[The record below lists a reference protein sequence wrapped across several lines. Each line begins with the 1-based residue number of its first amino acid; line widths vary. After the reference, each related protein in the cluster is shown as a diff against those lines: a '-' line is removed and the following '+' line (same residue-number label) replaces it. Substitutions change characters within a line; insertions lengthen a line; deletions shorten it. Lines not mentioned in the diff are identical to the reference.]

1 MYLITTNKFFLVFMF
16 IILITSFF
24 ISQYDV
30 SATKNEPFDVKH
42 DATKAIGKD
51 GKNVITAECAPEPEV
66 ESQIVGE
73 VIQME
78 NGKYALLDPD
88 NKSFEEKTI
97 DSLLE
102 KDVPSTEKQTQD
114 LTSLAEVGSLVEQG
128 VYSIEKQTQD
138 LTSLA
143 ELYSLLEQDV
153 YSTEKQPQD
162 LDDAS
167 LAEVNSLSQEDV
179 YSIEKQPQDLDDA
192 SLAELDDGI
201 TYGTNK
207 NDLIFSS
214 AETTA
219 TSCGL
224 VIDAKRGNDEVQG
237 GWGNDII
244 YGKDGD
250 DTLQASDGNDQIY
263 GGNGY
268 DRLVGG
274 FGSNLLYGENGD
286 DQLFGGDGDDQI
298 AGGAGADTF
307 YCGSG
312 IDEVKDYNK
321 QEGDNIIDKGGGLK
335 VGDEVGCEIGV
346 GATFEFGT
354 TQSGVLNHKNKR

>member
-1 MYLITTNKFFLVFMF
+1 MYLINTNKPFLVFIF
-16 IILITSFF
+16 LILITSFF

-66 ESQIVGE
+66 ESQIVGD
-73 VIQME
+73 VVQME
-78 NGKYALLDPD
+78 NGKYALLAP
-88 NKSFEEKTI
+88 NTESFKEKPV
-97 DSLLE
+97 DSLL
-102 KDVPSTEKQTQD
+102 
-114 LTSLAEVGSLVEQG
+114 EQG
-128 VYSIEKQTQD
+128 VYSPEKQAKD
-138 LTSLA
+138 L
-143 ELYSLLEQDV
+143 
-153 YSTEKQPQD
+153 
-162 LDDAS
+162 AS
-167 LAEVNSLSQEDV
+167 LAEVDSLGQEDG
-179 YSIEKQPQDLDDA
+179 YSPEKQAKDLDEA
-192 SLAELDDGI
+192 SLPEVNEGI

-207 NDLIFSS
+207 DDFIISS
-214 AETTA
+214 PETTA

-224 VIDAKRGNDEVQG
+224 VIDAKRGDDEVQG

-250 DTLQASDGNDQIY
+250 DTLQTSDGNDQIY
-263 GGNGY
+263 GGNGN

-274 FGSNLLYGENGD
+274 FGSNLLYGEKGD

-298 AGGAGADTF
+298 AGGSGADTF

-346 GATFEFGT
+346 GANFNFGT
-354 TQSGVLNHKNKR
+354 TQSGDLTHKGKR

>member
-1 MYLITTNKFFLVFMF
+1 MYLINTNNPFLVFIF
-16 IILITSFF
+16 LILIISFC

-66 ESQIVGE
+66 ESQIVGD
-73 VIQME
+73 VVQME
-78 NGKYALLDPD
+78 NGKYALLAP
-88 NKSFEEKTI
+88 NTESFKEKPV
-97 DSLLE
+97 DSLL
-102 KDVPSTEKQTQD
+102 
-114 LTSLAEVGSLVEQG
+114 EQG
-128 VYSIEKQTQD
+128 VYSPEKPTKD
-138 LTSLA
+138 L
-143 ELYSLLEQDV
+143 
-153 YSTEKQPQD
+153 
-162 LDDAS
+162 AS
-167 LAEVNSLSQEDV
+167 LAEVNSLLEQGVD
-179 YSIEKQPQDLDDA
+179 SIEKQAKDLA
-192 SLAELDDGI
+192 SLAEVNSLLEQGVYSPEKQAKDLALLAEVDSLGQEDGYSPEKQAKDLDEASLPEVNEDI

-207 NDLIFSS
+207 DDFIISS
-214 AETTA
+214 PETTA

-224 VIDAKRGNDEVQG
+224 VIDAKRGDDEVQG

-250 DTLQASDGNDQIY
+250 DTLQTSDGNDQIY
-263 GGNGY
+263 GGNGN

-274 FGSNLLYGENGD
+274 FGSNLLYGEKGD

-298 AGGAGADTF
+298 AGGSGADTF

-346 GATFEFGT
+346 GANFNFGT
-354 TQSGVLNHKNKR
+354 TQSGDLTHKGKR